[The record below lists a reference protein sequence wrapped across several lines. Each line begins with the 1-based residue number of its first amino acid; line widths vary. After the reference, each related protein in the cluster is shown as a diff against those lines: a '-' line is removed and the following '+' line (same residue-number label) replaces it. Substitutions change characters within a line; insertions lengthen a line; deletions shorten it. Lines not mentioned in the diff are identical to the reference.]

1 MDEGAVGGV
10 CWRLE
15 ALGSARVRKEG
26 WMRGRWEEES
36 LPVHGEMK
44 RGCHQDGA
52 IDEAKGQSHPEGV

>member
-1 MDEGAVGGV
+1 VLETRGFGVGKGQKGGMDEGAG
-10 CWRLE
+10 
-15 ALGSARVRKEG
+15 
-26 WMRGRWEEES
+26 EEES